1 MGTCETPNPPR
12 FAFSRLGPALQH
24 LLWLVRVRTCGR
36 THGISSIFASCCLF
50 DTLKVE
56 ESTDLS
62 QNRRPLAMRAGAQRQ
77 AVARQ
82 RANRVQFLARKGFA
96 SGLVDAPRRRRVP
109 IRSLDVRTWVQVE
122 MLAGLVPGSQPA
134 EQRRPPRAPPRTHVE

>member
-24 LLWLVRVRTCGR
+24 LLWLVRGRNCGR
-36 THGISSIFASCCLF
+36 QHGISSIFSACCLF

-56 ESTDLS
+56 ESTALS
-62 QNRRPLAMRAGAQRQ
+62 QNRRTLAMRAGAQRQ

-82 RANRVQFLARKGFA
+82 TANPVQFLARKGVPSVLRHPPSRH
-96 SGLVDAPRRRRVP
+96 SGA
-109 IRSLDVRTWVQVE
+109 IRTL
-122 MLAGLVPGSQPA
+122 
-134 EQRRPPRAPPRTHVE
+134 